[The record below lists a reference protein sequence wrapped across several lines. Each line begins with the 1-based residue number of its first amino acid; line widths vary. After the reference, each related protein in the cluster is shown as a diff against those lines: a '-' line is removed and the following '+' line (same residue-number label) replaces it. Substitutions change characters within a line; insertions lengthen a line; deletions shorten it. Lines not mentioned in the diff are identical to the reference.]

1 MKRTLLSILVCPSCG
16 KGLALRVLGE
26 EGREI
31 TEGLLTCKGCGD
43 SYPVIRGIARML
55 PASMINRH
63 LLDSFME
70 KHGNLPAS
78 FGRAERSSTQ
88 AVKERTSK
96 SFGFQW
102 NVFSEMHKEYEKNF
116 LNYVHPK
123 DPSFFRGKKVLD
135 AGCGF
140 GRHTYYAAKYGADV
154 VGFDLSDA
162 VDAAYRNCGKMP
174 NVHIVQGDIY
184 NLPFR
189 KAFDFVMSIGVL
201 HHLPQ
206 PEKGYRSLVGL
217 LRRGDEIFAWLYG
230 SEGRAFK
237 TKFLEGTIR
246 KAALRMPQRML
257 YYFCYLPASLYH
269 ASNLLYRAL
278 RRLGAAGTAEKIP
291 FKNYAKFPFRVK
303 LADSYD
309 FLGTPIN
316 TYYTKEEATQWA
328 KNAGLRDISVT
339 SLGGRS
345 WRVFGRK

>member
-1 MKRTLLSILVCPSCG
+1 MKPRLLSMLICPSCG
-16 KGLALRVLGE
+16 KGLSLRVLE
-26 EGREI
+26 KDGREI
-31 TEGLLTCKGCGD
+31 AEGLLTCKGCGN
-43 SYPVIRGIARML
+43 SYPVIHGIPRML
-55 PASMINRH
+55 PESMISRQ
-63 LLDSFME
+63 LMDSFRE
-70 KHGNLPAS
+70 RHGNPAIS
-78 FGRAERSSTQ
+78 SGTAETGKSQ
-88 AVKERTSK
+88 EVKERTSK

-102 NVFSEMHKEYEKNF
+102 NVFSEMHREYEKNF

-123 DPSFFRGKKVLD
+123 TPAFFRGKTVLD

-140 GRHTYYAAKYGADV
+140 GRHTYYAAKYGAEV
-154 VGFDLSDA
+154 VGFDLSEA
-162 VDAAYRNCGKMP
+162 VEAAYRNCGKMP
-174 NVHIVQGDIY
+174 NVSIVQGDIY
-184 NLPFR
+184 NPPFR

-206 PEKGYRSLVGL
+206 PEKGYDSLVKL
-217 LRRGDEIFAWLYG
+217 LRKGDEIFIWLYG

-237 TKFLEGTIR
+237 TRFLEGTIR
-246 KAALRMPQRML
+246 KATLKMPQRLL
-257 YYFCYLPASLYH
+257 YYFCYLPATLYH
-269 ASNLLYRAL
+269 SMNGVHKILKRV
-278 RRLGAAGTAEKIP
+278 GANGLAEKLP

-316 TYYTKEEATQWA
+316 TYYTKEEAMQWA